1 MKYEVL
7 DRRSREIL
15 KRLDEELKADKKN
28 MEKLSE
34 QMKNCR
40 DFYSN
45 QSCAITGLG
54 QIAFLM
60 EIFKFAQQNQA
71 LQNYAEKMKMSEEMK
86 EFMQLQKERFD
97 LVNEATKNGL
107 NVDISPEKDV
117 ESFLRG
123 EKDFAPEEFK
133 KYFEYQKDVEKY
145 GAVTGKVVNFI
156 KNIENEFESKDESKD
171 ESKKENENKRKE
183 KENGQF
189 QH

>member
-7 DRRSREIL
+7 DRRSKEIL

-45 QSCAITGLG
+45 QTTAITGLG
-54 QIAFLM
+54 QIAFLI
-60 EIFKFAQQNQA
+60 EIFKFAQQKQA

-107 NVDISPEKDV
+107 NVDINPEKDV
-117 ESFLRG
+117 EAFLRG
-123 EKDFAPEEFK
+123 EKDFAPEEVK

-145 GAVTGKVVNFI
+145 GALTGKVVNFI
-156 KNIENEFESKDESKD
+156 KNIENKFESKD

>member
-34 QMKNCR
+34 QMKACR

-117 ESFLRG
+117 ESFS
-123 EKDFAPEEFK
+123 KT
-133 KYFEYQKDVEKY
+133 KY
-145 GAVTGKVVNFI
+145 
-156 KNIENEFESKDESKD
+156 
-171 ESKKENENKRKE
+171 
-183 KENGQF
+183 
-189 QH
+189 